1 MTLWAQ
7 ASISGFVGAASGAR
21 ILRAMFVATCFFM
34 VTSPISVE
42 AEQTPIRVASK
53 NFGES
58 YLLSEIAAQ
67 LLEARGFA
75 VERQFGLG
83 GTLICYSALEQ
94 GEVDL
99 YIEYTG
105 TLAQAVFKSDR
116 ALNLRELR
124 SGLPASLALLAPF
137 GFNNTYAIA
146 VRAAMAS
153 ELGLKKIGDLIRYP
167 ELKFVVSH
175 EFLERNDGWPGLAA
189 AYELAVDPAGIEHG
203 LAYQAIAD
211 GAIDVTDAYS
221 TDGELVQYQL
231 TLLADDLQFFPEYLA
246 APLVRKALP
255 ASAKAAL
262 GELADTLT
270 ANQMQ
275 ALNAAV
281 LAGSKSG
288 KADFA
293 AIAQG
298 FLLARGLVESRVLT
312 SPAERMWRD
321 LWRNTLRHLELTLV
335 SLGFAIVFGVGVG
348 VLVFRN
354 ASLSSSVVYA
364 CGLLQT
370 IPSIALL
377 ALMIPLLGIG
387 KTPAIVALF
396 LYALLPIL
404 RNTVVALGT
413 IDPELVRT
421 AKAIGLSRG
430 ERLRHVLVPMA
441 LPNIFA
447 GIRTAAV
454 ISVGTAT
461 LAAFIG
467 AGGLGDPIVTGLS
480 LNDTNLILQGAI
492 PAACLAML
500 IELVFELIERRVIP
514 LPLREAARGG
524 G

>member
-1 MTLWAQ
+1 MNRLLRPHAVVGLV
-7 ASISGFVGAASGAR
+7 AALLIAPSIAYAALSSNLDA
-21 ILRAMFVATCFFM
+21 A
-34 VTSPISVE
+34 E
-42 AEQTPIRVASK
+42 AAPIRVASK

-67 LLEARGFA
+67 LLEARGFS
-75 VERQFGLG
+75 VQRQFGLG
-83 GTLICYSALEQ
+83 GTLICYSALAQ

-99 YIEYTG
+99 YIEYSG
-105 TLAQAVFKSDR
+105 TLAQAVLKSER
-116 ALNLRELR
+116 AISLGEIRE
-124 SGLPASLALLAPF
+124 SLPEELELLAPL
-137 GFNNTYAIA
+137 GFNNTYAMA
-146 VRAAMAS
+146 VRAQTARD
-153 ELGLKKIGDLIRYP
+153 LDLTTIGDLRTHP
-167 ELKFVVSH
+167 ELRVVVSH
-175 EFLERNDGWPGLAA
+175 EFLERNDGWPGLSR
-189 AYELAVDPAGIEHG
+189 AYDLEVTPQGIEHG

-221 TDGELVQYQL
+221 TDGELVEYEL
-231 TLLADDLQFFPEYLA
+231 ALLADDRKFFPEYLA
-246 APLVRKALP
+246 APLVRRELPEPARLALN
-255 ASAKAAL
+255 
-262 GELADTLT
+262 ELASTLSAT
-270 ANQMQ
+270 QMQ

-288 KADFA
+288 EADFA
-293 AIAQG
+293 SIAQG
-298 FLLARGLVESRVLT
+298 FLRERGLVDASAVVT
-312 SPAERMWRD
+312 HGERLWRD
-321 LWRNTLRHLELTLV
+321 LWRNTLRHLELTLIA
-335 SLGFAIVFGVGVG
+335 LLLAIAVGVGVG

-354 ASLSSSVVYA
+354 GGLARVVVYV

-500 IELVFELIERRVIP
+500 IELGFEVLERWVIP
-514 LPLREAARGG
+514 KPLRDAAQGG

>member
-1 MTLWAQ
+1 MRRLFFIQVCASFFGALLMAVVLAFLAAPASAAAQ
-7 ASISGFVGAASGAR
+7 
-21 ILRAMFVATCFFM
+21 
-34 VTSPISVE
+34 
-42 AEQTPIRVASK
+42 QNPIRVASK

-58 YLLSEIAAQ
+58 YLLSEIASQ
-67 LLEARGFA
+67 LLEARGFEVA
-75 VERQFGLG
+75 RQFGLG
-83 GTLICYSALEQ
+83 GTLICYSALAQ

-99 YIEYTG
+99 YIEYSG
-105 TLAQAVFKSDR
+105 TISQAVLKSEG
-116 ALNLRELR
+116 ALSMAELR
-124 SGLPASLALLAPF
+124 AGLPSDLLLLEPF
-137 GFNNTYAIA
+137 GFSNTYAVA
-146 VRAAMAS
+146 VRATTAR
-153 ELGLKKIGDLIRYP
+153 ELGLVTIGDLQAHP
-167 ELKFVVSH
+167 ELKVVVSH

-189 AYELAVDPAGIEHG
+189 AYNLRVDPAGIEHG

-231 TLLADDLQFFPEYLA
+231 RILEDDRQFFPDYLA
-246 APLVRKALP
+246 APLVRSDLP
-255 ASAKAAL
+255 NAAKSAL
-262 GELADTLT
+262 GELANTLNAT
-270 ANQMQ
+270 QMQ

-281 LAGSKSG
+281 LDGSKSG
-288 KADFA
+288 EADFA

-298 FLLARGLVESRVLT
+298 FLLEQGLVDASVVR
-312 SPAERMWRD
+312 SPSDRMWRD

-335 SLGFAIVFGVGVG
+335 ALLLAIVVGVGVG

-354 ASLSSSVVYA
+354 ANLARGVVYI

-387 KTPAIVALF
+387 RTPAIVALF

-430 ERLRHVLVPMA
+430 ERLRYVLVPMA
-441 LPNIFA
+441 MPNIFA

-500 IELVFELIERRVIP
+500 IELSFEVIERWVIP
-514 LPLREAARGG
+514 APLREAAQGG

>member
-1 MTLWAQ
+1 MSKLFFWNTLIFFIAVALLPHAAHAG
-7 ASISGFVGAASGAR
+7 ASSN
-21 ILRAMFVATCFFM
+21 ATP
-34 VTSPISVE
+34 SDHP
-42 AEQTPIRVASK
+42 PIRVASK

-58 YLLSEIAAQ
+58 YLLSEIASQ
-67 LLEARGFA
+67 LLEARGF
-75 VERQFGLG
+75 VVTRQFGLG
-83 GTLICYSALEQ
+83 GTLICYSALTQ
-94 GEVDL
+94 GEIDL
-99 YIEYTG
+99 YIEYSG
-105 TLAQAVFKSDR
+105 TLAQAVLKSER
-116 ALNLRELR
+116 AMSLAELR
-124 SGLPASLALLAPF
+124 NGLPAELALLEPF
-137 GFNNTYAIA
+137 GFNNTYAMA
-146 VRAAMAS
+146 VRSQTAS
-153 ELGLKKIGDLIRYP
+153 ELGLSTVGDLRAHP
-167 ELKFVVSH
+167 ELRVVVSH
-175 EFLERNDGWPGLAA
+175 EFLERNDGWPGLAK
-189 AYELAVDPAGIEHG
+189 AYNLSVVPAGIEHG

-221 TDGELVQYQL
+221 TDGELVEYEL
-231 TLLADDLQFFPEYLA
+231 ALLADNQQFFPEYLA
-246 APLVRKALP
+246 APLVRRALP
-255 ASAKAAL
+255 AAAQAAL
-262 GELADTLT
+262 GELADTLS
-270 ANQMQ
+270 AKQMQ
-275 ALNAAV
+275 ALNAQV

-288 KADFA
+288 EADFA
-293 AIAQG
+293 SIAQK
-298 FLLARGLVESRVLT
+298 FLVARGLVEASAVG
-312 SPAERMWRD
+312 SPDERMWRD

-335 SLGFAIVFGVGVG
+335 ALLLAIAVGVGVG

-354 ASLSSSVVYA
+354 AALARGVVYV

-413 IDPELVRT
+413 IDPELTRT
-421 AKAIGLSRG
+421 ATAIGLSRG
-430 ERLRHVLVPMA
+430 ERLRHLLVPMA

-500 IELVFELIERRVIP
+500 IELGFEVVERWVIP
-514 LPLREAARGG
+514 KPLRDAAQSGG
-524 G
+524 

>member
-1 MTLWAQ
+1 MRRCACWAKY
-7 ASISGFVGAASGAR
+7 AVGFVAALLLPALLSSVLATSVLAAAS
-21 ILRAMFVATCFFM
+21 T
-34 VTSPISVE
+34 
-42 AEQTPIRVASK
+42 AEPPAHPPIRVASK

-58 YLLSEIAAQ
+58 YLLSEIASQ
-67 LLEARGFA
+67 LLEARGFT
-75 VERQFGLG
+75 VIRQFGLG
-83 GTLICYSALEQ
+83 GTLICYSALIE

-99 YIEYTG
+99 YIEYSG
-105 TLAQAVFKSDR
+105 TLAQAVLKSDTALSLSQIR
-116 ALNLRELR
+116 A
-124 SGLPASLALLAPF
+124 GLPTDLSFLAPF
-137 GFNNTYAIA
+137 GFNNTYAMA
-146 VRAAMAS
+146 VRQNMAD
-153 ELGLKKIGDLIRYP
+153 ELGLSTIGDLRAHP
-167 ELKFVVSH
+167 ELKVVVSH
-175 EFLERNDGWPGLAA
+175 EFLERNDGWPGLAQ
-189 AYELAVDPAGIEHG
+189 AYGLGIVPAGIEHG

-221 TDGELVQYQL
+221 TDGELIEYEL
-231 TLLADDLQFFPEYLA
+231 ALLADDREFFPEYLA
-246 APLVRKALP
+246 APLVRKELP
-255 ASAKAAL
+255 APARSAL
-262 GELADTLT
+262 GELVNTLN
-270 ANQMQ
+270 ARQMQ

-288 KADFA
+288 EADFA
-293 AIAQG
+293 AIASA
-298 FLLARGLVESRVLT
+298 FLQERGLVEGSVVV
-312 SPAERMWRD
+312 SPQERLWRD

-335 SLGFAIVFGVGVG
+335 ALSLAIAVGVGVG

-354 ASLSSSVVYA
+354 ASLARAVVYV
-364 CGLLQT
+364 CGLMQT

-480 LNDTNLILQGAI
+480 LNDTHLILQGAI

-500 IELVFELIERRVIP
+500 IELTFEGIERWVISR
-514 LPLREAARGG
+514 PLREAALGG

>member
-1 MTLWAQ
+1 MSGLVKDLGHTLWVMLIVLAF
-7 ASISGFVGAASGAR
+7 ASHSLEAAAPTG
-21 ILRAMFVATCFFM
+21 
-34 VTSPISVE
+34 VTRD
-42 AEQTPIRVASK
+42 AAAPIRIASK

-75 VERQFGLG
+75 VQRQFGLG

-99 YIEYTG
+99 YVEYTG
-105 TLAQAVFKSDR
+105 TLGQAVLKSEQT
-116 ALNLRELR
+116 LNMQELR
-124 SGLPASLALLAPF
+124 AGLPAQLSLLEPF
-137 GFNNTYAIA
+137 GFNNTYAMA
-146 VRAAMAS
+146 VRAATAK
-153 ELGLKKIGDLIRYP
+153 ELGLKTIGDLRAHP
-167 ELKFVVSH
+167 QLNWVVSH
-175 EFLERNDGWPGLAA
+175 EFLERKDGWPGVAA
-189 AYELAVDPAGIEHG
+189 AYDLQVDPSGIEHG

-231 TLLADDLQFFPEYLA
+231 MILADDRQFFPEYLA
-246 APLVRKALP
+246 APLVRNDLP
-255 ASAKAAL
+255 NEAIVAL

-270 ANQMQ
+270 ATQMQ

-288 KADFA
+288 EADFA

-298 FLLARGLVESRVLT
+298 FLLERDLVEASAMV
-312 SPAERMWRD
+312 SPSQRLWRD
-321 LWRNTLRHLELTLV
+321 LWRNTLRHLELTLIA
-335 SLGFAIVFGVGVG
+335 LLLAIGVGVG
-348 VLVFRN
+348 VGVMVFRN
-354 ASLSSSVVYA
+354 ANLARFVVYL

-387 KTPAIVALF
+387 KTPAIIALF

-413 IDPELVRT
+413 IDPDLVRT
-421 AKAIGLSRG
+421 AKAIGLSRA
-430 ERLRHVLVPMA
+430 ERLRYVLVPMA

-447 GIRTAAV
+447 GVRTAAV

-500 IELVFELIERRVIP
+500 IELGFELIERWVIP
-514 LPLREAARGG
+514 QPLREAAQGG